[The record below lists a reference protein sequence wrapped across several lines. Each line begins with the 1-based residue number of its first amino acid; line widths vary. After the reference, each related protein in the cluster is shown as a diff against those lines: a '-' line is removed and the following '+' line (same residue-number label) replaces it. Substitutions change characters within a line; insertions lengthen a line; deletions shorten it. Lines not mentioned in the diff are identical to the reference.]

1 MGRQNKTSR
10 GVGIGKAEL
19 EALEFVHAN
28 HPVTVRQVADFLAK
42 SRGLV
47 RTTAL
52 NVMIRLHQKGFL
64 TRKRVEGV
72 YQFSPKISRGT
83 LMRKL
88 VREFVEGTL
97 GGSVSPFVAYL
108 SSDADVSDEELAA
121 LRKLVEELGTRKE
134 SQ

>member
-1 MGRQNKTSR
+1 MGRQNRQSR
-10 GVGIGKAEL
+10 VPGIGKAEL
-19 EALEFVHAN
+19 EILHFVQDH
-28 HPVTVRQVADFLAK
+28 HPATVRQVAEYFAK

-72 YQFSPKISRGT
+72 YQFSPSISRGK

-108 SSDADVSDEELAA
+108 
-121 LRKLVEELGTRKE
+121 
-134 SQ
+134 